1 MTYNVHSCIGRDSR
15 VAPLRIAAIIAQYEP
30 DVVALQ
36 ELDVGRKRTDKVHQ
50 AARIA
55 EHLNMDFHFH
65 PSFQIGEEQ
74 FGNAI
79 LSRLPMR
86 MVKAGTLPG
95 FPHRRHE
102 KRGALWASV
111 SVGGKELQ
119 VFTTHLGLHRK
130 ERHVQADTLLGPEWA
145 SHSCCTAPLVV
156 CGDLNALPFSSVY
169 KRFRGSLRDVQ
180 LSHSLARPRNT
191 YPSIYP
197 LARID
202 HIFSSNEV
210 MVRDLQVPR
219 TRMTSTASDHLPLI
233 VEVSI

>member
-15 VAPLRIAAIIAQYEP
+15 AAPLRIATIIAQYEP

-36 ELDVGRKRTDKVHQ
+36 ELDAGRKRTDKVHQ
-50 AARIA
+50 AAKIA

-65 PSFQIGEEQ
+65 PSFQMGEEQ

-86 MVKAGTLPG
+86 MVKAGPLPG
-95 FPHRRHE
+95 FPHRRRE
-102 KRGALWASV
+102 ERGALWASI
-111 SVGGKELQ
+111 SAGDKELQ

-130 ERHVQADTLLGPEWA
+130 ERRMQAGELLGPEWA
-145 SHSCCTAPLVV
+145 SHAGCTTPLVI
-156 CGDLNALPFSSVY
+156 CGDLNALPFSAVY
-169 KRFRGSLRDVQ
+169 KQFRGRLRDVQ
-180 LSHSLARPRNT
+180 LSHPFARPRCT

-202 HIFSSNEV
+202 HIFSSSEV
-210 MVRDLQVPR
+210 MVGDLQVPR
-219 TRMTSTASDHLPLI
+219 TRMTNTASDHLPLI

>member
-15 VAPLRIAAIIAQYEP
+15 VAPLRIANIIAQYEP

-36 ELDVGRKRTDKVHQ
+36 ELDAGRKRTDKVHQ
-50 AARIA
+50 AERIA

-86 MVKAGTLPG
+86 MVKAGPLPG

-102 KRGALWASV
+102 KRGALWASI
-111 SVGGKELQ
+111 SIGDKELQ
-119 VFTTHLGLHRK
+119 FLTTHLGLHRK
-130 ERHVQADTLLGPEWA
+130 ERHLQAGALLGPEWA
-145 SHSCCTAPLVV
+145 AHSCCASPLVV
-156 CGDLNALPFSSVY
+156 CGDLNALPLSAVY
-169 KRFRGSLRDVQ
+169 RRFRSIFRDVQ
-180 LSHSLARPRNT
+180 LSHSLAKPRNT

-197 LARID
+197 LVRID
-202 HIFSSNEV
+202 HIFSSNGV
-210 MVRDLQVPR
+210 MVRDIQVPR